1 MLAHNAKVYI
11 AVRNEEKAK
20 SAITEL
26 KEQTGKEAI
35 FLKLDLAD
43 LKSVKSSAEEFIRYV
58 WSIRYHSA
66 SEKYSSKETELHVL
80 FNNASVVFFSSC
92 MPLLMTVIVEVL

>member
-1 MLAHNAKVYI
+1 MTDICKNIQVLLARNAKVYI

-20 SAITEL
+20 SAIAEL

-43 LKSVKSSAEEFIRYV
+43 LKSVKSSAEEFIRYA
-58 WSIRYHSA
+58 WSIIYNIYIIRRLKIFQQGKGA
-66 SEKYSSKETELHVL
+66 PCPVQQCVRGL
-80 FNNASVVFFSSC
+80 
-92 MPLLMTVIVEVL
+92 

>member
-1 MLAHNAKVYI
+1 MQALLAHNAKVYI

-43 LKSVKSSAEEFIRYV
+43 LKSIKSSAEEFIRYACLTYIYYSTSENIPARKQSSMSCSTMRP
-58 WSIRYHSA
+58 WS
-66 SEKYSSKETELHVL
+66 
-80 FNNASVVFFSSC
+80 
-92 MPLLMTVIVEVL
+92 

>member
-1 MLAHNAKVYI
+1 MTLISQNIQVLLARNAKVYI
-11 AVRNEEKAK
+11 AVRNEDKAN

-43 LKSVKSSAEEFIRYV
+43 LKAVKSSAEEFIR
-58 WSIRYHSA
+58 
-66 SEKYSSKETELHVL
+66 
-80 FNNASVVFFSSC
+80 
-92 MPLLMTVIVEVL
+92 

>member
-1 MLAHNAKVYI
+1 MSIPLTWYNTQALLAHNAKVYI

-20 SAITEL
+20 SAINEL

-58 WSIRYHSA
+58 EPIISKVFQHL
-66 SEKYSSKETELHVL
+66 KYLQQG
-80 FNNASVVFFSSC
+80 N
-92 MPLLMTVIVEVL
+92 

>member
-1 MLAHNAKVYI
+1 MTLISQNIQVLLARNAKVYI

-26 KEQTGKEAI
+26 KDQTGKEAI

-43 LKSVKSSAEEFIRYV
+43 LKSVKSSAEEFIRYA
-58 WSIRYHSA
+58 WSITIYYSV
-66 SEKYSSKETELHVL
+66 SEDTPARKKSSM
-80 FNNASVVFFSSC
+80 SC
-92 MPLLMTVIVEVL
+92 STMR

>member
-1 MLAHNAKVYI
+1 LLVRNAKVYI
-11 AVRNEEKAK
+11 AVRNEEKAN

-43 LKSVKSSAEEFIRYV
+43 LKSIKSSAEEFIRY
-58 WSIRYHSA
+58 
-66 SEKYSSKETELHVL
+66 T
-80 FNNASVVFFSSC
+80 
-92 MPLLMTVIVEVL
+92 

>member
-1 MLAHNAKVYI
+1 MLARNAKVYI

-20 SAITEL
+20 SAIVEL

-43 LKSVKSSAEEFIRYV
+43 LKSVKSSAEEFIR
-58 WSIRYHSA
+58 
-66 SEKYSSKETELHVL
+66 
-80 FNNASVVFFSSC
+80 
-92 MPLLMTVIVEVL
+92 

>member
-1 MLAHNAKVYI
+1 MTLTLYNTQELLVHNAKVYI
-11 AVRNEEKAK
+11 ATRNEEKAK

-43 LKSVKSSAEEFIRYV
+43 LKSVKSSAEEFIRYAR
-58 WSIRYHSA
+58 SI
-66 SEKYSSKETELHVL
+66 
-80 FNNASVVFFSSC
+80 
-92 MPLLMTVIVEVL
+92 I

>member
-1 MLAHNAKVYI
+1 MQALLAHNAKVYI
-11 AVRNEEKAK
+11 AARSEEKAK

-43 LKSVKSSAEEFIRYV
+43 LKSVKSSAEEFIRYA
-58 WSIRYHSA
+58 WSIIYCSA
-66 SEKYSSKETELHVL
+66 SKNIPARKQSSMSCSTMRPWSLVR
-80 FNNASVVFFSSC
+80 SSC
-92 MPLLMTVIVEVL
+92 IALLIM

>member
-1 MLAHNAKVYI
+1 MNANDVHPVELNNIQALLAHNAKVYI

-20 SAITEL
+20 SAIDEL

-43 LKSVKSSAEEFIRYV
+43 LKSVKSSAEEFMRYA
-58 WSIRYHSA
+58 WSTFICYLAPEIIPAR
-66 SEKYSSKETELHVL
+66 KKSSMYCLT
-80 FNNASVVFFSSC
+80 
-92 MPLLMTVIVEVL
+92 MR